1 METSVISYL
10 TIVVIAVVLGSF
22 FIIVLFTV
30 ISYWVDKDYDIK
42 LKYRNKKIKDP
53 HIARIKEIFAQD

>member
-42 LKYRNKKIKDP
+42 LKYRNKKTKDP
-53 HIARIKEIFAQD
+53 HIARIKEIFDQD